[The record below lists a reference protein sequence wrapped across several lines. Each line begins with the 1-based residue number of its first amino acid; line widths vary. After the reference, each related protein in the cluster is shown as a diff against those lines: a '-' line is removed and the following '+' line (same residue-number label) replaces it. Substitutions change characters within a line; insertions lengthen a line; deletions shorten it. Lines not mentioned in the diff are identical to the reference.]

1 MIAPSEEVEARRSIL
16 NRLKEQI
23 SEARSVQPGS
33 NFHNSNTLGATGPN
47 TPGHCPIRI
56 NTPGRRTKKSCLTV
70 IYSQNWQITI

>member
-23 SEARSVQPGS
+23 SEARSVQAGS

-47 TPGHCPIRI
+47 TPPCPIRI
-56 NTPGRRTKKSCLTV
+56 HQGVVQKNLV
-70 IYSQNWQITI
+70 